1 MLKLSHIIS
10 FNPHNN
16 LYSRHYHQSHYA
28 DEKTEEYQRIK
39 LPSGRAYFTVTSSIR
54 QTWPQDGQFR
64 TVCLIWVYK
73 NCFSSILYH
82 CIHLHLRDNICKQIP
97 SLQVNS
103 IYTTG
108 FLTNHLSFSS
118 RPGRKVSRPAWETGS
133 SWIFQ
138 TEIWAQAQ
146 LMWKSK
152 YLPSFQH
159 TPSGLRKLTG
169 QLRLPDT
176 AKAEVSIGDPKGPS
190 PTCQSAPNMPSTPTG
205 GRASA
210 HLQLNRG
217 PLGNWN
223 SFDSKLEFHFQKTD
237 FCPDQLKP

>member
-1 MLKLSHIIS
+1 MQMRK
-10 FNPHNN
+10 
-16 LYSRHYHQSHYA
+16 R
-28 DEKTEEYQRIK
+28 R
-39 LPSGRAYFTVTSSIR
+39 SIR
-54 QTWPQDGQFR
+54 ELNFPVGGHSSLWPAVQGRPDHK
-64 TVCLIWVYK
+64 TVSLELCVWYESTKTNVSL
-73 NCFSSILYH
+73 LYYTTAY
-82 CIHLHLRDNICKQIP
+82 IYTYMTYAICKQIP

-118 RPGRKVSRPAWETGS
+118 RPGRKVSKPAWETGP

-152 YLPSFQH
+152 CLPSFQH
-159 TPSGLRKLTG
+159 APSGLRKLTG

-190 PTCQSAPNMPSTPTG
+190 RTCQSAPNMPSTPTG

-210 HLQLNRG
+210 HLQFNRG

-223 SFDSKLEFHFQKTD
+223 SFDSKLEFRFQKTD